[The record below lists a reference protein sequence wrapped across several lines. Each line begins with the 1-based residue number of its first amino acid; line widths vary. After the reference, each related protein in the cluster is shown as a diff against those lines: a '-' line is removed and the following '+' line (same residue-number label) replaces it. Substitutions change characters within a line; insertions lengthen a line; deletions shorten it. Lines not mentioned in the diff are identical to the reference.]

1 MKRILSFSF
10 VAAMAISSLNAGV
23 LATAKDANITI
34 TDEDVAPFLAQGM
47 QHGGQEPTADEKK
60 KLIDDLI
67 KYKLLIAEAK
77 KSGIENSDEYKHQL
91 ELAKDGIA
99 FNLWQREQAKDVSVS
114 DEEAKKIYDENK
126 QNFMQPD
133 SVTASHILVAD
144 EKAAKNAIAKLSK
157 VKKENLKE
165 EFNKLAKEIS
175 IDPSAKEN
183 GGDLGSFG
191 KGMMVPE
198 FEKAAFALKDGEMSK
213 TPVKTQRVKTG
224 GESARSKSDAEKTAA
239 EKSLI
244 SEKTLSAKITES
256 IDAVKVP
263 ASKPLFSDV
272 STASSFTDE
281 QKPVSEKISFTDF
294 SGVSKPVSRAVSES
308 ESEKKLNKKIVIAI
322 VCAAVIIALIAV
334 FF

>member
-23 LATAKDANITI
+23 LATVKDANITI
-34 TDEDVAPFLAQGM
+34 TDEEIAPFLAQNNLQGS
-47 QHGGQEPTADEKK
+47 ELSAEDKK

-67 KYKLLIAEAK
+67 KYKLLVAEAK
-77 KSGIENSDEYKHQL
+77 KSGVENTDEYKRQL

-99 FNLWQREQAKDVSVS
+99 FNLWQREEAKGVSIS

-126 QNFMQPD
+126 QSFMQPD

-144 EKAAKNAIAKLSK
+144 EKSAKNAIAKLSK
-157 VKKENLKE
+157 VKKEDLKA

-175 IDPSAKEN
+175 TDPSAKEN

-213 TPVKTQRVKTG
+213 TPVKTQFGYHIIYKEGSKKAETMPFDKVK
-224 GESARSKSDAEKTAA
+224 D
-239 EKSLI
+239 LI
-244 SEKTLSAKITES
+244 KNQLLPGKVNKKLDDKANELFGKITVEY
-256 IDAVKVP
+256 AK
-263 ASKPLFSDV
+263 
-272 STASSFTDE
+272 
-281 QKPVSEKISFTDF
+281 
-294 SGVSKPVSRAVSES
+294 
-308 ESEKKLNKKIVIAI
+308 
-322 VCAAVIIALIAV
+322 
-334 FF
+334 

>member
-144 EKAAKNAIAKLSK
+144 EKTAKNAIAKLSK

-175 IDPSAKEN
+175 IAPSAKEN

-213 TPVKTQRVKTG
+213 TPVKTQFGYHVIYKESSKKAETMPFEKVKDLIKNQLLP
-224 GESARSKSDAEKTAA
+224 SK
-239 EKSLI
+239 
-244 SEKTLSAKITES
+244 
-256 IDAVKVP
+256 V
-263 ASKPLFSDV
+263 
-272 STASSFTDE
+272 
-281 QKPVSEKISFTDF
+281 
-294 SGVSKPVSRAVSES
+294 
-308 ESEKKLNKKIVIAI
+308 NKKIDDKANELFGKLNIEYAK
-322 VCAAVIIALIAV
+322 
-334 FF
+334 